1 MAHLNKLERQTER
14 VEGLEKLTVLRGYG
28 KTNTLQAKA
37 VRFVTDHQRML
48 EEIIKEREQQ

>member
-14 VEGLEKLTVLRGYG
+14 VEGLEKLTALRGYG
-28 KTNTLQAKA
+28 KINTLQAKA
-37 VRFVTDHQRML
+37 VQFVTDHQRML